1 VATEL
6 ARSKLDLVGAEDVR
20 WDKGGTVRGGNYYF
34 SMEKKNE
41 YRQLGIGFFV
51 RHKILSSV
59 KRVEFIGDRFH
70 KQF

>member
-6 ARSKLDLVGAEDVR
+6 ATSKLDLVGAEDVR
-20 WDKGGTVRGGNYYF
+20 WDKGGTVRAGDYNFFNG
-34 SMEKKNE
+34 KKNE
-41 YRQLGIGFFV
+41 NRQLGIGFFV

-59 KRVEFIGDRFH
+59 EIVEFIGDRFH